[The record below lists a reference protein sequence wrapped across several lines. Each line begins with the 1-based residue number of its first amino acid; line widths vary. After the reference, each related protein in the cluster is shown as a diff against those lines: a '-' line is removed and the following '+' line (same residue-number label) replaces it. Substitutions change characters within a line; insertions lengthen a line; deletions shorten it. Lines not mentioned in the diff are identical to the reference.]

1 MSLDVLDRTDRE
13 ILYRLQGDATLS
25 NAVLGEALSLTV
37 TACWRRRKRL
47 EDLGYITGYQA
58 SLSRK
63 KLGWGVFAFVQ
74 VRLGDQSGD
83 KPERFEQSIL
93 AHPQILSCHEI
104 TGEADYV
111 LTVVAE
117 DLESYGRL
125 MDRVVRKQPG
135 VVSIQSSLS
144 LREVKAVCNLPV
156 ECG

>member
-1 MSLDVLDRTDRE
+1 MSLSALDQTDRE
-13 ILYRLQGDATLS
+13 ILRRLQGDATLS
-25 NAVLGEALSLTV
+25 NAALGEVLSLTV

-47 EDLGYITGYQA
+47 EDLGYIMGYQA
-58 SLSRK
+58 NLSRK

-74 VRLGDQSGD
+74 VRLGDQSGRN
-83 KPERFEQSIL
+83 PENFEQSIQ

-117 DLESYGRL
+117 DLESYGQF

-144 LREVKAVCNLPV
+144 LREVKAVCNFPV
-156 ECG
+156 